1 MDFDVLRSLAEHL
14 ASFPF
19 YRRENRGP
27 ERQFLNERS
36 QSKLLAE
43 AGLESMSF
51 DAQGSKR
58 LQSGDQELW

>member
-1 MDFDVLRSLAEHL
+1 MAFDVLRSLAEHL